1 MRLTEIA
8 KAVKQ
13 EGKPLDCWN
22 LLIYGDP
29 KTGKTRL
36 AATIAKVPYI
46 QNVHFFTLE
55 NGRQTLITMYKEEIL
70 TEEQA
75 NKIII
80 YTIPDTRDL
89 PMGMETIMKVLT
101 SYRNNVICEEHGK
114 VDCMPCA
121 IREPSKQVAGAEV
134 LGKIKSYTGQTFN
147 LKNLT
152 KNDVVI
158 IDNFSQLT
166 RSIIAYA
173 TKGRDYEFK
182 PGWDEFGLLGR
193 VLGDALGVMQAC
205 SNTNFIATSHRV
217 GVRFT
222 LEGKVA
228 DTEEISE
235 ENTIEKYFP
244 MIGSK
249 NFSMLSAGFFSHI
262 IYIEKRLNQ
271 HKGGSATNYNKD
283 ILTGSRG
290 GWRMED
296 EKTLDLAPL
305 FEKLVGKEKSDVAKV
320 T

>member
-1 MRLTEIA
+1 MKLTEIA
-8 KAVKQ
+8 NAVKQ

-22 LLIYGDP
+22 LIIYGDP

-46 QNVHFFTLE
+46 NNVHFFTLE
-55 NGRQTLITMYKEEIL
+55 NGRQTLITMFKEGIL
-70 TEEQA
+70 TEQQA
-75 NKIII
+75 DKIII

-101 SYRNNVICEEHGK
+101 SYRNNMICEEHGK
-114 VDCMPCA
+114 VDCMSCA
-121 IREPSKQVAGAEV
+121 IREQPSIIAGASIP
-134 LGKIKSYTGQTFN
+134 GKIKAYSGQSFN

-152 KNDVVI
+152 KTDVVI
-158 IDNFSQLT
+158 IDNLSQLT
-166 RSIIAYA
+166 RSVVAYS
-173 TKGRDYEFK
+173 TKGKDYEFK
-182 PGWDEFGLLGR
+182 PGWDEYGMLAR

-217 GVRFT
+217 GIRFT

-228 DTEEISE
+228 DTDEITE
-235 ENTIEKYFP
+235 ENTIEKYYP
-244 MIGSK
+244 AVGSK
-249 NFSMLSAGFFSHI
+249 NFSLLTAGFFSHV
-262 IYIEKRLNQ
+262 IYIEKKLNQ

-305 FEKLVGKEKSDVAKV
+305 FEKLTGKELSK
-320 T
+320 

>member
-1 MRLTEIA
+1 MKLTEIA

-46 QNVHFFTLE
+46 NNVHFFTLE
-55 NGRQTLITMYKEEIL
+55 NGRQTLITMFEQGIL
-70 TEEQA
+70 TEKQA
-75 NKIII
+75 EKINI

-101 SYRNNVICEEHGK
+101 SYRNNIICEEHGK
-114 VDCMPCA
+114 VDCMTCA
-121 IREPSKQVAGAEV
+121 VREPSKNMAGAEV
-134 LGKIKSYTGQTFN
+134 LGKIKSYSGQSFN
-147 LKNLT
+147 LKLLT
-152 KNDVVI
+152 KSDVVI
-158 IDNFSQLT
+158 IDNLSQLT
-166 RSIIAYA
+166 RSIAAYS
-173 TKGRDYEFK
+173 TKGKDYEFK
-182 PGWDEFGLLGR
+182 PGWDEFGLIGR

-217 GVRFT
+217 GIRFT

-228 DTEEISE
+228 DSEEITE

-244 MIGSK
+244 AVGSK
-249 NFSMLSAGFFSHI
+249 NFSLLSAGFFSHI
-262 IYIEKRLNQ
+262 IYIEKKMNM

-296 EKTLDLAPL
+296 EKALDLAPL
-305 FEKLVGKEKSDVAKV
+305 FEKLAGKG
-320 T
+320 